1 MLTCGR
7 PTKRPLDEVI
17 EAWNKLKKPLS
28 NDTALT
34 EFLSTYFGQAGSELE
49 PVPQDQLET
58 NATFLDSVNSTTIRE
73 FLAKVIDIWPDLTRT
88 YVGAANCTG
97 CVDSFL
103 EVKRTFVVAG
113 GRFREPYYWDSYWIV
128 LGLLRTQ
135 GAFTQIALNII
146 ENFLDFVEQIGFV
159 PNGAR
164 LYYENRSQPPLLTQ
178 MIKAY
183 IAYTGNQTILE
194 RAVPILER
202 EHSFWTNN
210 RTVTVETGGNSYSLN
225 VYRVENNQP
234 RPESYREDYIT
245 ANNESY
251 YSTSGIIYPEAK
263 PLNASE
269 MATLYSNLASG
280 AESGMD
286 YTSRWLKTPLDAA
299 RDNYFPLRSLNT
311 REIVNVDLNSIL
323 YGNEMAIADFHKQ
336 MGDTAKSDS
345 WSKLAKWRSEAMY
358 AVMWN
363 ETHNRYFDWN
373 MTSHSQNVYIDNE
386 DVVDSGETCDT
397 IKRSPD
403 APEGTPKG
411 KKLFFSISQFYP
423 FWMGAAPDFLKN
435 NPTKLRD
442 VYEPVASML
451 ELFAGGV
458 PTTNFASGQQWDEPN
473 VWPPLQHILVDGLLQ
488 TPATFGKD
496 DADYVWTQELALNVS
511 QRYVNAA
518 FCTWRSTGGS
528 LPGQPKLEGATSN
541 GIIFEKYNASA
552 INAVG
557 GGGEYAVVEGFGWSN
572 GVLIW
577 IGDNFGDKL
586 QDPNCGNIT
595 AANTSP
601 SVSKRAPS
609 AVELHQ
615 YDSKWIRLFK
625 RDKQ

>member
-1 MLTCGR
+1 M
-7 PTKRPLDEVI
+7 
-17 EAWNKLKKPLS
+17 
-28 NDTALT
+28 
-34 EFLSTYFGQAGSELE
+34 
-49 PVPQDQLET
+49 ET
-58 NATFLDSVNSTTIRE
+58 NATFLENVDSRTVRE

-88 YVGAANCTG
+88 YVGAGNCSG

-113 GRFREPYYWDSYWIV
+113 GRFREPYYWDSYWII

-178 MIKAY
+178 MVKAY
-183 IAYTGNQTILE
+183 IAYTGNETILE
-194 RAVPILER
+194 RAIPILEK

-210 RTVTVETGGNSYSLN
+210 RTVTVENGNKSYSLN
-225 VYRVENNQP
+225 VYRVNNNQP

-251 YSTSGIIYPEAK
+251 YSTSGIIYPEAA
-263 PLNASE
+263 PLNGSE

-286 YTSRWLKTPLDAA
+286 YSSRWLKTPLDAA
-299 RDNYFPLRSLNT
+299 RDDYFPLRSLNV

-323 YGNEMAIADFHKQ
+323 YGNEIAIADFHKR
-336 MGDTAKSDS
+336 MGDKAKSDS
-345 WSKLAKWRSEAMY
+345 WNKLAQSRSEAMY
-358 AVMWN
+358 ALMWN

-373 MTSHSQNVYIDNE
+373 MTSNAQDVYIDNE
-386 DVVDSGETCDT
+386 EEEADEETCGKT
-397 IKRSPD
+397 KRSAD
-403 APEGTPKG
+403 VPEGTPKG

-423 FWMGAAPDFLKN
+423 FWMGAAPAFLKN
-435 NPTKLRD
+435 NPSKLRD

-451 ELFAGGV
+451 ETNEGGI
-458 PTTNFASGQQWDEPN
+458 PTTNFASGQQWDAPN
-473 VWPPLQHILVDGLLQ
+473 VWPPLQHILIDGLLQ
-488 TPATFGKD
+488 TPDTFGKS
-496 DADYVWTQELALNVS
+496 DADYTWIQDLALNVS
-511 QRYVNAA
+511 QRYVNSAY
-518 FCTWRSTGGS
+518 CTWRSTGGS
-528 LPGQPKLEGATSN
+528 LPGQPKLQGATGS

-577 IGDNFGDKL
+577 AGDIFGDKL
-586 QDPNCGNIT
+586 KDPDCGNIT
-595 AANTSP
+595 AAQTTP
-601 SVSKRAPS
+601 SNAKRTPS
-609 AVELHQ
+609 AVELHE
-615 YDSKWIRLFK
+615 YDSKWVRRFK
-625 RDKQ
+625 REGQ